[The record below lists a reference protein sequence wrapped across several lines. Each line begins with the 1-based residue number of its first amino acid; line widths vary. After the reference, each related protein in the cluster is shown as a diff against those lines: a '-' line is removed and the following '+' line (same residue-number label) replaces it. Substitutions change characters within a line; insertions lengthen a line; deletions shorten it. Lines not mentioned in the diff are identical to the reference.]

1 RRHLK
6 ALGDLFLQVL
16 KLCRKAGLVK
26 LGHVALDGTK
36 LQANASVHKAMSY
49 ARMREAE
56 KKLTAEISAWFDGA
70 EASDAE
76 DDDAFGDLRGDET
89 PDWVANKVER
99 LARIKAAKAA
109 LEAEAKAP
117 PLDDNDEGPGPSS
130 GMGRS
135 SGRPQRGPD
144 PPDRAQRNFTDSD
157 SRIQP
162 TRTGFIAG

>member
-1 RRHLK
+1 
-6 ALGDLFLQVL
+6 
-16 KLCRKAGLVK
+16 
-26 LGHVALDGTK
+26 
-36 LQANASVHKAMSY
+36 
-49 ARMREAE
+49 
-56 KKLTAEISAWFDGA
+56 
-70 EASDAE
+70 
-76 DDDAFGDLRGDET
+76 
-89 PDWVANKVER
+89 DWVANKVER

-162 TRTGFIAG
+162 TRTGFIAGYNAQIAVDADRQIIVAHKVQTSPADRGALKPLLAELRSGCKAKPKEVSADSGYCSEANLAHLARRRISAYIATGRAGHPGDKQHDKGE